1 MRINTLFI
9 ISIVLFLVAIISIIV
24 INQIENDKMSD
35 TFKYLREELTKDI
48 NTYNFDENI
57 YNKNLSN
64 IPLYFIN
71 LPKSKDRK
79 KFLDKQIK
87 EYNIKNTKIIEAV
100 YGKNKIPLKKENMF
114 KIVMKTQKPII
125 FFNNDKSATDGEIG
139 CTLSHLNTI
148 LHAYN
153 NNLEFVIICEDD
165 VDLYWIKTWDKTIND
180 IIRQAPHDWEY
191 INLKKFASRSKQKY
205 RKYVLGQTTAC
216 QLLNRKEMYKE
227 GF

>member
-1 MRINTLFI
+1 MRINILFI
-9 ISIVLFLVAIISIIV
+9 TSIIIFLVAIISIIFV
-24 INQIENDKMSD
+24 NNIENYKLSD
-35 TFKYLREELTKDI
+35 TYKYVREEFTKDI

-71 LPKSKDRK
+71 LPKSKNRK
-79 KFLDKQIK
+79 KFLNKQIK

-114 KIVMKTQKPII
+114 KVVMETQKPII

-148 LHAYN
+148 L
-153 NNLEFVIICEDD
+153 
-165 VDLYWIKTWDKTIND
+165 
-180 IIRQAPHDWEY
+180 
-191 INLKKFASRSKQKY
+191 
-205 RKYVLGQTTAC
+205 
-216 QLLNRKEMYKE
+216 
-227 GF
+227 